1 VSPDPSE
8 GGTPELPQGPSG
20 EQPTQPLPPVPP
32 QPGPPVPP
40 AAASP
45 SSSDLCPNCH
55 ARMAPDQRYCLSCG
69 NRRGEPRLP
78 FMDAVTFMDSM
89 HGPPPSAAA
98 APPPSPPRQ
107 RFSSGTTLVA
117 GVATLVLAIGVGVL
131 IGQSGD
137 EGSQPVASQAPIV
150 VKTEG
155 GGGGSTETEGEAA
168 DGKGKNGG
176 GKDKGGKGEID
187 TGSSGTSEG
196 AEEFIKPKSG
206 VKLAAPETKV
216 GEKCDKDVAG
226 CSDSGKFDGSFFGE

>member
-1 VSPDPSE
+1 
-8 GGTPELPQGPSG
+8 
-20 EQPTQPLPPVPP
+20 
-32 QPGPPVPP
+32 
-40 AAASP
+40 
-45 SSSDLCPNCH
+45 
-55 ARMAPDQRYCLSCG
+55 MAPDQRYCLSCG

-89 HGPPPSAAA
+89 HAPPASATA

-107 RFSSGTTLVA
+107 RFFASSSGTTLVA

-137 EGSQPVASQAPIV
+137 GGSQPVASQAPIV

-155 GGGGSTETEGEAA
+155 GGGGSGEAEGGEAA
-168 DGKGKNGG
+168 TSKDKNGG
-176 GKDKGGKGEID
+176 GKSKDKKGEID

-226 CSDSGKFDGSFFGE
+226 CSDSGEFDGSFFGE